1 MYFGGVNGFNAFKPE
16 EIQDNAFAP
25 PVVITNFLLA
35 NKPVPIDD
43 ESILQKSIIDADNLI
58 LSYQDRIISFEFA
71 SLNYRSP
78 EKNQYK
84 YKLEGF
90 EEEWNE
96 VDSSRRFATY
106 TNLDPG
112 DYVFRVVGSNNDG
125 LWNKEGAS
133 INITVTPP
141 WWETTPFRGAM
152 VILVVGL
159 VAGAFLWQRR
169 SGRRREQQLE
179 RQVEERTQEMRIA
192 KEEAEIAN
200 QAKSTFLASMSHE
213 LRTPLNGILGYAQ
226 ILDRDPSATSKQ
238 HHGLNII
245 EQSGKYL
252 LTLINDVLDLAKV
265 ESGKVELFEV
275 DFNLAILVKSVSEV
289 IQVQAERQGI
299 FLETILDELPE
310 TVRGDE
316 RRLRQVLINLLDNAV
331 KFTDEGSV
339 TLSVSRIMHQG
350 SNESQEEVRPGP
362 TPVRFE
368 VRDTGPGI
376 PPEQLEGI
384 FDPFERV
391 QGQQQLSEGTL
402 RDSRQGPFPNRRW
415 RTQFRHS
422 RRRSNWRRNIWR
434 TGRIYIQ

>member
-35 NKPVPIDD
+35 NKPVPIVDD
-43 ESILQKSIIDADNLI
+43 SILQKSIIDADNLI

-152 VILVVGL
+152 VILVVGV
-159 VAGAFLWQRR
+159 VAGAFL
-169 SGRRREQQLE
+169 
-179 RQVEERTQEMRIA
+179 A
-192 KEEAEIAN
+192 
-200 QAKSTFLASMSHE
+200 
-213 LRTPLNGILGYAQ
+213 
-226 ILDRDPSATSKQ
+226 
-238 HHGLNII
+238 
-245 EQSGKYL
+245 
-252 LTLINDVLDLAKV
+252 
-265 ESGKVELFEV
+265 
-275 DFNLAILVKSVSEV
+275 
-289 IQVQAERQGI
+289 
-299 FLETILDELPE
+299 
-310 TVRGDE
+310 
-316 RRLRQVLINLLDNAV
+316 
-331 KFTDEGSV
+331 
-339 TLSVSRIMHQG
+339 
-350 SNESQEEVRPGP
+350 
-362 TPVRFE
+362 
-368 VRDTGPGI
+368 
-376 PPEQLEGI
+376 
-384 FDPFERV
+384 
-391 QGQQQLSEGTL
+391 
-402 RDSRQGPFPNRRW
+402 
-415 RTQFRHS
+415 
-422 RRRSNWRRNIWR
+422 
-434 TGRIYIQ
+434 